1 MKRVPAK
8 RRLDAAAVTAVARER
23 QPDRAVAWEGRGSRG
38 GLWAA
43 AGVFGLALAVRV
55 VYLAESSD
63 YPAFSIPISDARDY
77 DAAARQ
83 WVSGAGMPTQFF
95 WQPFFYPFFLSCVY
109 AVTGGAVVGAKVV
122 QVVLGAA
129 TCALTCVLGQRLFGR
144 TTGTVA
150 GLITAFYG
158 PLIFYDAELLTAGWA
173 TFWAPAL
180 VLLFLAARARQSGW
194 VCLAL
199 GVAGGA
205 STLTRPEF
213 LPYFLAGC
221 AWLARALLTA
231 PAGWRQRLARCA
243 ALPAGFALVTLPV
256 AALNARVTGH
266 FGFLPYSGGVNLYL
280 GNHPE
285 PDKAATTV
293 DFEWDHLVRL
303 PLRDGITDAHE
314 RNRYFYRQTLAYA
327 RDDPAGLAGRLLG
340 KTWQLLTSR
349 EIPRSVNVYVVRQWS
364 FVQTLLTWKV
374 QGFGFPFG
382 VLLPLALVG
391 LVVGCRRVPVPM
403 ALFLVLYPL
412 GIVLVFVT
420 ARYRLPLVPLLAIL
434 AAAGGVTLAGW
445 VKSRDWRS
453 LSLAAVGGASVALLA
468 TLPGPF
474 PLESDANDRGA
485 DMYLGLGHYHLI
497 HGDRRAAVDN
507 YEKAIALAPESV
519 PALSALGALLTAM
532 GRPDEGQVH
541 LERAWRLKP
550 HLAATHNNYG
560 LALLRA
566 GRLAEAADRFREAVT
581 IEPDEAQYHANL
593 GAALVEQKEFAA
605 AVSALRAAVRLA
617 PREIGYRYQLGMGLT
632 ELGEHAEAV
641 EVLRAARQLNPDD
654 VRARYGLGVAL
665 EHAGRPDEAAQE
677 YRAALRLNPRHALA
691 RQRLESLL
699 TRSPRP

>member
-1 MKRVPAK
+1 M
-8 RRLDAAAVTAVARER
+8 
-23 QPDRAVAWEGRGSRG
+23 GI
-38 GLWAA
+38 
-43 AGVFGLALAVRV
+43 FCLALAVRV
-55 VYLAESSD
+55 VYLVESSD

-83 WVSGAGMPTQFF
+83 WVSGAQMPSQFF

-109 AVTGGAVVGAKVV
+109 AVTGGAVIAAKVV
-122 QVVLGAA
+122 QSVLGAA

-144 TTGTVA
+144 TTGIVA

-173 TFWAPAL
+173 TFWSPVL
-180 VLLFLAARARQSGW
+180 VLLFLAARTRQNGW
-194 VCLAL
+194 ICLAL
-199 GVAGGA
+199 GVVGGA
-205 STLTRPEF
+205 GTLTRPEF
-213 LPYFLAGC
+213 LPYFLVGC
-221 AWLARALLTA
+221 AWLARALTTA
-231 PAGWRQRLARCA
+231 PTGWRWRLVRCV

-256 AALNARVTGH
+256 AALNARLTGH
-266 FGFLPYSGGVNLYL
+266 FGFLPYSGGINLYL

-293 DFEWDHLVRL
+293 DFEWDHLVRQ
-303 PLRDGITDAHE
+303 PLREGITDAHE
-314 RNRYFYRQTLAYA
+314 RNRYFYRQTFAYA
-327 RDDPAGLAGRLLG
+327 VDDPVGLARRLLG
-340 KTWQLLTSR
+340 KSLQLLTSR

-391 LVVGCRRVPVPM
+391 LAVGWRRVPVPM
-403 ALFLVLYPL
+403 ALFLVLYSL

-434 AAAGGVTLAGW
+434 AAAGGVALTRW
-445 VKSRDWRS
+445 IKSRDWRR
-453 LSLAAVGGASVALLA
+453 LSLAAVGCASVALLA
-468 TLPGPF
+468 IWPGPF
-474 PLESDANDRGA
+474 ALESEANDRGA

-497 HGDRRAAVDN
+497 HGDRRTAVEN
-507 YEKAIALAPESV
+507 YEKAIALDPDSV
-519 PALSALGALLTAM
+519 PALSALGALMTAL
-532 GRPDEGQVH
+532 GRPDEGRVH

-560 LALLRA
+560 LALLKI
-566 GRLAEAADRFREAVT
+566 GRSGEAADRFREA
-581 IEPDEAQYHANL
+581 ISMEPDEAQYHANL
-593 GAALVEQKEFAA
+593 GAALVERKEFAE

-617 PREIGYRYQLGMGLT
+617 PRETGYRYQLGLGLV
-632 ELGEHAEAV
+632 ELGEHAEAI

-654 VRARYGLGVAL
+654 ARTHYGLGVAL
-665 EHAGRPDEAAQE
+665 EHAGRLDEAADE
-677 YRAALRLNPRHALA
+677 YRAALRLNPRHVPA

-699 TRSPRP
+699 QRSPRR